1 MGRAG
6 DKRTY
11 GIIGAAMEVHRIL
24 GPWYLEAVYQEA
36 LAIELRLREIAF
48 VAHPKLT
55 VAYKGRTLGS
65 YYVPDFVVGEVIVEI
80 KAQRALS
87 SIDMA
92 QTLNS
97 MECAHSEVGLLINFG
112 EGSLNWKRLVL

>member
-1 MGRAG
+1 
-6 DKRTY
+6 
-11 GIIGAAMEVHRIL
+11 MEVHRIL

-36 LAIELRLREIAF
+36 LGIELGLRGIAF

-55 VAYKGRTLGS
+55 VAYKGRTLAS
-65 YYVPDFVVGEVIVEI
+65 YYVPDFLVGEVLVEI

-87 SIDMA
+87 PVDMA

-97 MECAHSEVGLLINFG
+97 MECAKSDVGLLINFG
-112 EGSLNWKRLVL
+112 EGSLNWRRLVL